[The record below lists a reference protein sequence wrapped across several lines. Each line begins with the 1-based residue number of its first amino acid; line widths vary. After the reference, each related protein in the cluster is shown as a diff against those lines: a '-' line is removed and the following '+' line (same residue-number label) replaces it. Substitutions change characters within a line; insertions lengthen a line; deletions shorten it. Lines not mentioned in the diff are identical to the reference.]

1 MKKSQQQQQ
10 QPVVMDATGKGTF
23 DATGKGAFLGT
34 LDTSWMD
41 KNVSMRNKESL
52 NPNGGALFSGDP
64 ARRAKEE
71 RDLAAA
77 HAANQKQGIP
87 ADEPAHVD
95 EIPDTV
101 VMEHLNSLFSGEN
114 LSEEFMNKT
123 AVIFEAVLNERT
135 TKIREQVLRESASII
150 QEEVEKVTQELA
162 TRLDEYLNYAV
173 DEWMKENKL
182 AVENGIRTEIS
193 ESFIGGLKNLF
204 ETHYIEVP
212 EKKHDILEDLFNE
225 NQELESALNEQIQT
239 NMNLSREVTAG
250 QARAVFLNTV
260 SDMSQVDAE
269 RLASLAESIDFSNA
283 QDFQN
288 KLLILKENYLKAAP
302 VVAQETETLT
312 EQWNAPAVTEG
323 PMSVYVNALSRQ
335 SKSY

>member
-1 MKKSQQQQQ
+1 MKKSQQQQR
-10 QPVVMDATGKGTF
+10 PVVMDATGKGAM
-23 DATGKGAFLGT
+23 DATGKGPFLGT
-34 LDTSWMD
+34 LDTSWMEG
-41 KNVSMRNKESL
+41 NAQRNQMSL
-52 NPNGGALFSGDP
+52 RPGGTQALGDP
-64 ARRAKEE
+64 NKLKHESK
-71 RDLAAA
+71 DKMNA
-77 HAANQKQGIP
+77 HATTAG
-87 ADEPAHVD
+87 VD
-95 EIPDTV
+95 VPDTEHAGQDVIPDTV
-101 VMEHLNSLFSGEN
+101 TEHLESLFNGEN
-114 LSEEFMNKT
+114 LSEEFMSKT
-123 AVIFEAVLNERT
+123 AVIFEAALNERT
-135 TKIREQVLRESASII
+135 TKIREQVLRESATII

-193 ESFIGGLKNLF
+193 ESFINGLKSLF

-239 NMNLSREVTAG
+239 NMNLNREVTAG
-250 QARAVFLNTV
+250 QARAVFLNAV

-283 QDFQN
+283 EDFQN

-302 VVAQETETLT
+302 VVAPVNETLT

-335 SKSY
+335 TKTY

>member
-1 MKKSQQQQQ
+1 
-10 QPVVMDATGKGTF
+10 
-23 DATGKGAFLGT
+23 
-34 LDTSWMD
+34 
-41 KNVSMRNKESL
+41 
-52 NPNGGALFSGDP
+52 
-64 ARRAKEE
+64 
-71 RDLAAA
+71 
-77 HAANQKQGIP
+77 
-87 ADEPAHVD
+87 
-95 EIPDTV
+95 
-101 VMEHLNSLFSGEN
+101 
-114 LSEEFMNKT
+114 MNKT

-225 NQELESALNEQIQT
+225 NQELETALNEQIQT
-239 NMNLSREVTAG
+239 NMNLNREVTAG

-302 VVAQETETLT
+302 VVASETETLT
-312 EQWNAPAVTEG
+312 EQWNTPAVTEG

-335 SKSY
+335 TKTY

>member
-1 MKKSQQQQQ
+1 MKKTQQQR
-10 QPVVMDATGKGTF
+10 PVVMDATGKGAM
-23 DATGKGAFLGT
+23 DATGKGPFLGT
-34 LDTSWMD
+34 LDTSAMEGLAQRNQASLRPMSAGQD
-41 KNVSMRNKESL
+41 TGQKIAQPIGAEQEEETAVSEHLESL
-52 NPNGGALFSGDP
+52 FN
-64 ARRAKEE
+64 
-71 RDLAAA
+71 
-77 HAANQKQGIP
+77 
-87 ADEPAHVD
+87 
-95 EIPDTV
+95 
-101 VMEHLNSLFSGEN
+101 GEN
-114 LSEEFMNKT
+114 LSEEFMSKT
-123 AVIFEAVLNERT
+123 TVIFEAALNERT

-150 QEEVEKVTQELA
+150 QEEVQKVTEELA

-225 NQELESALNEQIQT
+225 NQELETALNEQIQT
-239 NMNLSREVTAG
+239 NMNLNREVTAG
-250 QARAVFLNTV
+250 QARAIFLSTV

-335 SKSY
+335 AKIY